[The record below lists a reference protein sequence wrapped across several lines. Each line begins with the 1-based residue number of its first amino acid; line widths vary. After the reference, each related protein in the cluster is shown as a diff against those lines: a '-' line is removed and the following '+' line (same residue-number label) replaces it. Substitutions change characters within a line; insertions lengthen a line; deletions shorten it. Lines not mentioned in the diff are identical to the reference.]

1 MTASVN
7 FTVYGQALPKGS
19 ARAFMPKGAR
29 FPVVTSTTR
38 GLKEWERMIAAAAQG
53 VTTGTLITGPVLLT
67 LAFLLDR
74 PKSLPKKIVHHTKRP
89 DLDKLV
95 RAATDAL
102 TGVLWKDDAQVVSI
116 IATKTYAT
124 ESDDAPRVEFS
135 ITEAV

>member
-1 MTASVN
+1 MTQSIS

-19 ARAFMPKGAR
+19 ARAFMPKGAQ

-38 GLKEWERMIAAAAQG
+38 GLKDWEHAIATAAQG
-53 VTTGTLITGPVLLT
+53 QSNGKLILGPVILT
-67 LAFLLDR
+67 VAFLLDKPR
-74 PKSLPKKIVHHTKRP
+74 SMPGSRKHHTKRP
-89 DLDKLV
+89 DLDKLI

-116 IATKTYAT
+116 IATKDYA
-124 ESDDAPRVEFS
+124 SADDVGPRVEFS